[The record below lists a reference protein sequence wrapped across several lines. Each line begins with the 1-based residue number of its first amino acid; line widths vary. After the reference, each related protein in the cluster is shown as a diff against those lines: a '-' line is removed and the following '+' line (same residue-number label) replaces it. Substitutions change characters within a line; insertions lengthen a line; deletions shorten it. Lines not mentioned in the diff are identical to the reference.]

1 MSAFTDCR
9 NSKDDIIILHRK
21 NISFVFSKIWNINN
35 NLKDISVFQKLSF
48 KAKKKNTFQTITK
61 EKKKQF
67 SGCEM
72 HTNGVIV
79 SKFCAFKKFLN
90 LRHLNFQEF

>member
-48 KAKKKNTFQTITK
+48 KAKKNKYFSNNNK
-61 EKKKQF
+61 REKKTVFGLWNAYKW
-67 SGCEM
+67 GNRVKILC
-72 HTNGVIV
+72 I
-79 SKFCAFKKFLN
+79 
-90 LRHLNFQEF
+90 

>member
-35 NLKDISVFQKLSF
+35 NLKDIFPKFSF
-48 KAKKKNTFQTITK
+48 FAKKKYFSNNNKRK
-61 EKKKQF
+61 EKTVFGLWNAYKWGNRVKIL
-67 SGCEM
+67 C
-72 HTNGVIV
+72 I
-79 SKFCAFKKFLN
+79 
-90 LRHLNFQEF
+90 